1 MMIFRVNNCSYFV
14 SEQLLSFVM
23 VDMAVTIVNAL
34 LPYLLFKLSEYLEKR
49 NLKSTKFAYNFFEAI
64 DDFYEE
70 QDKMQTYMFN

>member
-14 SEQLLSFVM
+14 SEQFM